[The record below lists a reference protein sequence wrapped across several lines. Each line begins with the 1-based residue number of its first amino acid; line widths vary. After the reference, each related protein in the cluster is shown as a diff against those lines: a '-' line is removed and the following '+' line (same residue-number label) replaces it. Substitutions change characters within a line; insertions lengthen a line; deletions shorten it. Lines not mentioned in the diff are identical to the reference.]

1 VIEISKGC
9 DVDRFLDRVTGHPHR
24 YIEVVVCS
32 PFIDGR
38 MLDRIAPLARTARQA
53 RCDFRVITLP
63 DAAQEIRTRL
73 QCDHPGRH
81 DILVSTPRLHAK
93 IYLAIARR
101 INDSEAIV
109 TSANLTSAGVTGN
122 IELGVRAR
130 PNSESGRRLLSQV
143 DHFVRQLAG

>member
-1 VIEISKGC
+1 M
-9 DVDRFLDRVTGHPHR
+9 DRFLDRVSAHPHR
-24 YIEVVVCS
+24 YVEVVVCS

-53 RCDFRVITLP
+53 CCGFRVITSP
-63 DAAQEIRTRL
+63 EAAQEVRTRL
-73 QCDHPGRH
+73 QCNLPGRQA
-81 DILVSTPRLHAK
+81 ILVAAPRLHAK

-101 INDSEAIV
+101 TNDSEAIV
-109 TSANLTSAGVTGN
+109 TSANLTSAGIAGN

-130 PNSESGRRLLSQV
+130 PSSASGRRLLNQV